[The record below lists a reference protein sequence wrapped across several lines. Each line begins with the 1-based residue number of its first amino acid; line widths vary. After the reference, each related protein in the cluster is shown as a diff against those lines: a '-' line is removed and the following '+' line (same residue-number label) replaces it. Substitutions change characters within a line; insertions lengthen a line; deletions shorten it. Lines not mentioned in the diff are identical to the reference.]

1 LFFTVN
7 IRLEI
12 GQIVPYLL
20 LIFQNQTNSLSFS
33 ASFVIISEPNE
44 WNLNSVFWMNMVKCD
59 VDWEIMRNYK

>member
-1 LFFTVN
+1 MFFTVN